1 MGKRVDPTAFN
12 RLTARQQQ
20 CLRLV
25 AAPATSKQIAR
36 ELGISS
42 HTVDQHIRE
51 ALATLGLSDRMEA
64 ARRFVAHERAA
75 AGAPAAPP
83 GPSPAPAPF
92 LSPAPALAAQD
103 GAPPAAW
110 EAPPQSLTTQAAGM
124 AGNAASGPML
134 APSERAAPNLALP
147 FPTKDRPRNELDR
160 TSRLIWIA
168 AVMTGLIL
176 AASLFIGLAAR
187 ISGAT

>member
-1 MGKRVDPTAFN
+1 
-12 RLTARQQQ
+12 
-20 CLRLV
+20 
-25 AAPATSKQIAR
+25 
-36 ELGISS
+36 
-42 HTVDQHIRE
+42 
-51 ALATLGLSDRMEA
+51 
-64 ARRFVAHERAA
+64 
-75 AGAPAAPP
+75 
-83 GPSPAPAPF
+83 
-92 LSPAPALAAQD
+92 
-103 GAPPAAW
+103 
-110 EAPPQSLTTQAAGM
+110 M
-124 AGNAASGPML
+124 AGDAASGPML